1 MKNVFI
7 LLLLGTASLFCIA
20 CSGENSVLTDGDAVL
35 LQPGVHAGAT
45 LASTR
50 SMINDVGTG
59 ADRISTIGI
68 YLAAADGSLYP
79 SSNAGGATF
88 TKATSGT
95 NWTSTPSTYVSLAQ
109 ATVYAWAPATTALK
123 SDGGS
128 GSGGNSGS
136 GSGSGS
142 GGSSST
148 VLPALPVSVPA
159 GQTFDGG
166 NTYDCSTTDYLY
178 GSGSATVGSTT
189 AVTANSLS
197 ASPTLYLQ
205 HALSQVVFRIQNAN
219 DRIPDPTYD
228 YVRQIKLTAAGDATP
243 FYCTTASGSGSAG
256 TMSLTDGALSGLDAV
271 GEISFTPS
279 ARPQQVGTSG
289 PVTVAYGLVAPK
301 AEAASSMRV
310 TLTLTLGEQ
319 SSDATER
326 DLTLST
332 DAFNP
337 AWQKG
342 YRYVYTLTLGE
353 RGISL
358 QPVDIKGWTEVSGGS
373 SDVDP
378 GWQ

>member
-59 ADRISTIGI
+59 AGRISTIGI

-79 SSNAGGATF
+79 GSNAGGATF
-88 TKATSGT
+88 TKAASGT
-95 NWTSTPSTYVSLAQ
+95 KWTSNPSTYVSLAQ
-109 ATVYAWAPATTALK
+109 ATVYAWAPAATALK
-123 SDGGS
+123 SDGG
-128 GSGGNSGS
+128 SGS

-148 VLPALPVSVPA
+148 VLPALSVSVPA

-166 NTYDCSTTDYLY
+166 NTYDCSTADYLY

-219 DRIPDPTYD
+219 DRTPDPTYD
-228 YVRQIKLTAAGDATP
+228 YVRQIKLTAAGGATP

-256 TMSLTDGALSGLDAV
+256 TMSLTDGALSGLAAV

-279 ARPQQVGTSG
+279 AHPQQVGTSG

-301 AEAASSMRV
+301 AGAASGTQV

-326 DLTLST
+326 DLTLLT
-332 DAFNP
+332 NAFNP

-358 QPVDIKGWTEVSGGS
+358 QPVDIKGWTEVSEES
-373 SDVDP
+373 NDVDP

>member
-79 SSNAGGATF
+79 GSNAGGATF
-88 TKATSGT
+88 TKAASGT
-95 NWTSTPSTYVSLAQ
+95 NWTSTPSTYVSLAK

-123 SDGGS
+123 SDG
-128 GSGGNSGS
+128 N
-136 GSGSGS
+136 SGSGS

-166 NTYDCSTTDYLY
+166 NTYDCSTADYLY
-178 GSGSATVGSTT
+178 GSGSATVGSAT

-197 ASPTLYLQ
+197 ASPALYLQ

-219 DRIPDPTYD
+219 DCTPDPTYD
-228 YVRQIKLTAAGDATP
+228 YVRQIKLTAAGSATP
-243 FYCTTASGSGSAG
+243 FFCTTASGSGSAG

-301 AEAASSMRV
+301 VEAASGTQV

-326 DLTLST
+326 DLTLLT
-332 DAFNP
+332 NAFNP

-342 YRYVYTLTLGE
+342 YRYVYTLTLGQ

-358 QPVDIKGWTEVSGGS
+358 QPVDIKGWAEVSGGS

>member
-59 ADRISTIGI
+59 ADQISAIGI

-79 SSNAGGATF
+79 GSNAGGATF
-88 TKATSGT
+88 KKADSGT
-95 NWTSTPSTYVSLAQ
+95 KWTSTPSTYVSLAQ
-109 ATVYAWAPATTALK
+109 ATVYAWAPAETSLK

-136 GSGSGS
+136 GSGGSS

-148 VLPALPVSVPA
+148 VLPALSVSVPA

-178 GSGSATVGSTT
+178 GSGSATVGSAT

-197 ASPTLYLQ
+197 PSPTLYLQ

-219 DRIPDPTYD
+219 DRTPDPTYD
-228 YVRQIKLTAAGDATP
+228 YVRQIKLTAAGGATP

-256 TMSLTDGALSGLDAV
+256 TMSLKDGALSGLDAV

-279 ARPQQVGTSG
+279 AHPQQVGTSG

-301 AEAASSMRV
+301 AEAASGTQV

-319 SSDATER
+319 SSNTTER

-373 SDVDP
+373 NDVDP

>member
-59 ADRISTIGI
+59 ADRISTISI

-79 SSNAGGATF
+79 GSNAGGATF
-88 TKATSGT
+88 TKADSGT
-95 NWTSTPSTYVSLAQ
+95 KWTSTPSTYVSLAK

-128 GSGGNSGS
+128 GSG
-136 GSGSGS
+136 SGSGS

-148 VLPALPVSVPA
+148 VLPALSVSVPA

-166 NTYDCSTTDYLY
+166 NTYDCSTADYLY
-178 GSGSATVGSTT
+178 GSGSATVGSAT

-197 ASPTLYLQ
+197 PSPTLYLQ

-219 DRIPDPTYD
+219 DRTPDPTYD
-228 YVRQIKLTAAGDATP
+228 YVRQIKLTAAGGATP

-256 TMSLTDGALSGLDAV
+256 TMSLRDGALSGLAAV

-279 ARPQQVGTSG
+279 AHPQQVGTSG

-301 AEAASSMRV
+301 AEAASGTQV

-319 SSDATER
+319 SSDVTER

-358 QPVDIKGWTEVSGGS
+358 QPVDIKGWTEVSEES

>member
-79 SSNAGGATF
+79 GSNAGGATF
-88 TKATSGT
+88 TKAASGT
-95 NWTSTPSTYVSLAQ
+95 KWTSNPSTYVSLAK
-109 ATVYAWAPATTALK
+109 ATVYAWAPAATALK

-128 GSGGNSGS
+128 GSGGN
-136 GSGSGS
+136 SGSGS

-178 GSGSATVGSTT
+178 GSGSATVGSAT

-197 ASPTLYLQ
+197 ASPALYLQ

-219 DRIPDPTYD
+219 DRTPDPTYD
-228 YVRQIKLTAAGDATP
+228 YVRQIKLTAAGGATP

-256 TMSLTDGALSGLDAV
+256 TMSLTDGALSGLAAV

-301 AEAASSMRV
+301 VEAASGTQV

-358 QPVDIKGWTEVSGGS
+358 QPVDIKGWTEVSEES
-373 SDVDP
+373 SDVNP

>member
-7 LLLLGTASLFCIA
+7 LLLLGTASLFCMA

-79 SSNAGGATF
+79 GSNAGGATF
-88 TKATSGT
+88 TKAASGT
-95 NWTSTPSTYVSLAQ
+95 KWTSNPSTYVSLAK
-109 ATVYAWAPATTALK
+109 ATVYAWAPAATALK

-128 GSGGNSGS
+128 GSGGN
-136 GSGSGS
+136 SGSGS

-178 GSGSATVGSTT
+178 GSGSATVGSAT

-197 ASPTLYLQ
+197 ASPALYLQ

-219 DRIPDPTYD
+219 DRTPDPTYD
-228 YVRQIKLTAAGDATP
+228 YVRQIKLTAAGGATP

-256 TMSLTDGALSGLDAV
+256 TMSLTDGALSGLAAV

-301 AEAASSMRV
+301 VEAASGTQV

-358 QPVDIKGWTEVSGGS
+358 QPVDIKGWTEVSEES
-373 SDVDP
+373 SDVNP

>member
-79 SSNAGGATF
+79 GSNAGGATF
-88 TKATSGT
+88 TKADSGT
-95 NWTSTPSTYVSLAQ
+95 KWTSTPSTYVSLAQ
-109 ATVYAWAPATTALK
+109 ATVYAWAPAETSLK

-136 GSGSGS
+136 GSGGSS

-148 VLPALPVSVPA
+148 VLPALSVSVPA

-166 NTYDCSTTDYLY
+166 NTYDCSTADYLY
-178 GSGSATVGSTT
+178 GSGSATVGSAT

-219 DRIPDPTYD
+219 DRTPDPTYD
-228 YVRQIKLTAAGDATP
+228 YVKKIKLTAAGSATP

-256 TMSLTDGALSGLDAV
+256 TMSLTDGALSGLAAV

-301 AEAASSMRV
+301 VEAASGTQV

-358 QPVDIKGWTEVSGGS
+358 QPVDIKGWTEVSEES

>member
-79 SSNAGGATF
+79 GSNAGGATF
-88 TKATSGT
+88 TKAASGT
-95 NWTSTPSTYVSLAQ
+95 KWTSTPSTYVSLAK
-109 ATVYAWAPATTALK
+109 ATVYAWAPATTSLK

-148 VLPALPVSVPA
+148 VLPALSVSVPA

-166 NTYDCSTTDYLY
+166 NTYDCSTADYLY

-197 ASPTLYLQ
+197 ASPALYLQ

-219 DRIPDPTYD
+219 DRTPDPTYD
-228 YVRQIKLTAAGDATP
+228 YVKKIKLTAAGSATP
-243 FYCTTASGSGSAG
+243 FFCTTASGSGSAG

-301 AEAASSMRV
+301 AEAASGTQV

-358 QPVDIKGWTEVSGGS
+358 QPVDIKGWTEVSEES

>member
-59 ADRISTIGI
+59 ADRISIGI

-79 SSNAGGATF
+79 GSNAGGATF
-88 TKATSGT
+88 TKAPSGT
-95 NWTSTPSTYVSLAQ
+95 KWTSTPSTYVSLAK
-109 ATVYAWAPATTALK
+109 ATVYAWAPAATALK

-136 GSGSGS
+136 GSG
-142 GGSSST
+142 GSSST
-148 VLPALPVSVPA
+148 VLPALSVSVPA

-197 ASPTLYLQ
+197 PSPTLYLQ

-219 DRIPDPTYD
+219 DRTPDPTYD
-228 YVRQIKLTAAGDATP
+228 YVRQIKLTAAGGATP

-279 ARPQQVGTSG
+279 AHPQQVGTSG

-301 AEAASSMRV
+301 AGAASGTQV

-358 QPVDIKGWTEVSGGS
+358 QPVDIKGWTEVSEES

>member
-1 MKNVFI
+1 M
-7 LLLLGTASLFCIA
+7 LLGTASLFCIA

-59 ADRISTIGI
+59 ADQISTIGI

-79 SSNAGGATF
+79 GSNAGGATF
-88 TKATSGT
+88 TKAASGT
-95 NWTSTPSTYVSLAQ
+95 KWTSNPSTYVSLAQ

-166 NTYDCSTTDYLY
+166 NTYDCSTADYLY

-189 AVTANSLS
+189 EVTANSLS
-197 ASPTLYLQ
+197 ASPALYLQ

-219 DRIPDPTYD
+219 DRTPDPTYD
-228 YVRQIKLTAAGDATP
+228 YVKKIKLTAAGSATP

-256 TMSLTDGALSGLDAV
+256 TMSLTDGALSGLDEV

-301 AEAASSMRV
+301 AGAASGMRV

>member
-20 CSGENSVLTDGDAVL
+20 GSGENSVLTDGDAVL

-79 SSNAGGATF
+79 GSNAGGATF
-88 TKATSGT
+88 TKAASGT
-95 NWTSTPSTYVSLAQ
+95 KWTSNPSTYVSLAK
-109 ATVYAWAPATTALK
+109 ATVYAWAPAATALK

-128 GSGGNSGS
+128 GSGGN
-136 GSGSGS
+136 SGSGS

-178 GSGSATVGSTT
+178 GSGSATVGSAT

-197 ASPTLYLQ
+197 ASPALYLQ

-219 DRIPDPTYD
+219 DRTPDPTYD
-228 YVRQIKLTAAGDATP
+228 YVRQIKLTAAGGATP

-256 TMSLTDGALSGLDAV
+256 TMSLTDGALSGLAAV

-301 AEAASSMRV
+301 VEAASGTQV

-358 QPVDIKGWTEVSGGS
+358 QPVDIKGWTEVSEES
-373 SDVDP
+373 SDVNP

>member
-79 SSNAGGATF
+79 GSNAGGATF
-88 TKATSGT
+88 TKAASGT
-95 NWTSTPSTYVSLAQ
+95 KWTSNPSTYVSLAK
-109 ATVYAWAPATTALK
+109 ATVYAWAPAATALK

-128 GSGGNSGS
+128 GSGGN
-136 GSGSGS
+136 SGSGS

-178 GSGSATVGSTT
+178 GSGSATVGSAT

-197 ASPTLYLQ
+197 ASPALYLQ

-219 DRIPDPTYD
+219 DRTPDPTYD
-228 YVRQIKLTAAGDATP
+228 YVRQIKLTAAGGATP

-256 TMSLTDGALSGLDAV
+256 TMSLTDGALSGLAAV

-279 ARPQQVGTSG
+279 ARPQQVSTSG

-301 AEAASSMRV
+301 VEAASGTQV

-358 QPVDIKGWTEVSGGS
+358 QPVDIKGWTEVSEES
-373 SDVDP
+373 SDVNP

>member
-20 CSGENSVLTDGDAVL
+20 CSGENSVLTDGDALL

-178 GSGSATVGSTT
+178 GSGSATVGSATV
-189 AVTANSLS
+189 VTANSLS

-219 DRIPDPTYD
+219 DRTPDPTYD

-256 TMSLTDGALSGLDAV
+256 TMSLTDGALSGLAAV

-301 AEAASSMRV
+301 VEAASGTQV

-342 YRYVYTLTLGE
+342 YRYVYTLTLGQ

-373 SDVDP
+373 NDVDP

>member
-59 ADRISTIGI
+59 ADQISAIGI

-79 SSNAGGATF
+79 GSNAGGATF
-88 TKATSGT
+88 KKADSGT
-95 NWTSTPSTYVSLAQ
+95 KWTSTPSTYVSLAQ
-109 ATVYAWAPATTALK
+109 ATVYAWAPAATALK
-123 SDGGS
+123 SDGG
-128 GSGGNSGS
+128 SGS

-142 GGSSST
+142 GGSST
-148 VLPALPVSVPA
+148 VLPALSVSVPA

-178 GSGSATVGSTT
+178 GSGSATVGSAT

-219 DRIPDPTYD
+219 DRTSDPTYD
-228 YVRQIKLTAAGDATP
+228 YVRQIKLTAAGGATP
-243 FYCTTASGSGSAG
+243 FFCTTASGSGSAG
-256 TMSLTDGALSGLDAV
+256 TMSLTDGALSGLAAV

-279 ARPQQVGTSG
+279 AHPQQVGTSG

-301 AEAASSMRV
+301 AEAASGTQV

-319 SSDATER
+319 SSNTTER

>member
-59 ADRISTIGI
+59 AGQISTIGI

-79 SSNAGGATF
+79 GSNAGGATF
-88 TKATSGT
+88 KKADSGT
-95 NWTSTPSTYVSLAQ
+95 KWTSTPSTYVSLAQ
-109 ATVYAWAPATTALK
+109 ATVYAWAPAETSLK
-123 SDGGS
+123 SDGG
-128 GSGGNSGS
+128 SGS

-148 VLPALPVSVPA
+148 VLPALSVSVPA

-166 NTYDCSTTDYLY
+166 NTYGCSTADYLY
-178 GSGSATVGSTT
+178 GSGSATVGSAT

-197 ASPTLYLQ
+197 PSPTLYLQ

-219 DRIPDPTYD
+219 DRTPDPTYD
-228 YVRQIKLTAAGDATP
+228 YVRQIKLTAAGGATP

-256 TMSLTDGALSGLDAV
+256 TMSLTDGALSGLAAV

-279 ARPQQVGTSG
+279 AHPQQVGTSG

-301 AEAASSMRV
+301 AEAASGTQV

-358 QPVDIKGWTEVSGGS
+358 QPVDIKGWTEVSEES

>member
-79 SSNAGGATF
+79 GSNAGGATF
-88 TKATSGT
+88 TKAASGT
-95 NWTSTPSTYVSLAQ
+95 KWTSNPSTYVSLAK
-109 ATVYAWAPATTALK
+109 ATVYAWAPAATALK

-136 GSGSGS
+136 GSG
-142 GGSSST
+142 GSSST
-148 VLPALPVSVPA
+148 VLPTLPVSVPA

-178 GSGSATVGSTT
+178 GSGSATVGSAT

-197 ASPTLYLQ
+197 ASPALYLQ

-219 DRIPDPTYD
+219 DRTPDPTYD
-228 YVRQIKLTAAGDATP
+228 YVRQIKLTAAGGATP

-256 TMSLTDGALSGLDAV
+256 TMSLTDGALSGLAAV

-301 AEAASSMRV
+301 VEAASGTQV

-358 QPVDIKGWTEVSGGS
+358 QPVDIKGWTEVSEES
-373 SDVDP
+373 SDVNP

>member
-79 SSNAGGATF
+79 GSNAGGATF
-88 TKATSGT
+88 TKAASGT
-95 NWTSTPSTYVSLAQ
+95 KWTSNPSTYVSLAK
-109 ATVYAWAPATTALK
+109 ATVYAWAPAATALK

-128 GSGGNSGS
+128 GSGGN
-136 GSGSGS
+136 SGSGS

-178 GSGSATVGSTT
+178 GSGSATVGSAT

-197 ASPTLYLQ
+197 ASPALYLQ

-219 DRIPDPTYD
+219 DRTPDPTYD
-228 YVRQIKLTAAGDATP
+228 YVRQIKLTAAGGATP

-256 TMSLTDGALSGLDAV
+256 TMSLTDGALSGLAAV

-289 PVTVAYGLVAPK
+289 SVTVAYGLVAPK
-301 AEAASSMRV
+301 VEAASGTQV

-358 QPVDIKGWTEVSGGS
+358 QPVDIKGWTEVSEES
-373 SDVDP
+373 SDVNP

>member
-20 CSGENSVLTDGDAVL
+20 CSGENSVLPDGDAVL

-79 SSNAGGATF
+79 GSNAGGATF
-88 TKATSGT
+88 TKAASGT
-95 NWTSTPSTYVSLAQ
+95 NWTSTPSTYVSLAK
-109 ATVYAWAPATTALK
+109 ATVYAWAPAATALK

-128 GSGGNSGS
+128 GSGGN
-136 GSGSGS
+136 SGSGS

-178 GSGSATVGSTT
+178 GSGSATVGSAT

-197 ASPTLYLQ
+197 PSPTLYLQ

-219 DRIPDPTYD
+219 DRTPDPTYD
-228 YVRQIKLTAAGDATP
+228 YVRQIKLTAAGSATP

-256 TMSLTDGALSGLDAV
+256 TMSLTDGALSGLAAV

-301 AEAASSMRV
+301 TGAASGTQV

-332 DAFNP
+332 DAFNS

-373 SDVDP
+373 NDVDP

>member
-79 SSNAGGATF
+79 GSNAGGATF
-88 TKATSGT
+88 TKAASGT
-95 NWTSTPSTYVSLAQ
+95 KWTSNPSTYVSLAK
-109 ATVYAWAPATTALK
+109 ATVYAWAPAATALK

-128 GSGGNSGS
+128 GSGGN
-136 GSGSGS
+136 SGSGS

-178 GSGSATVGSTT
+178 GSGSATVGSAT

-197 ASPTLYLQ
+197 ASPALYLQ

-219 DRIPDPTYD
+219 DRTPDPTYD
-228 YVRQIKLTAAGDATP
+228 YVRQIKLTAAGGATP

-256 TMSLTDGALSGLDAV
+256 TMSLTDGALSGLAAV

-279 ARPQQVGTSG
+279 SRPQQVGTSG

-301 AEAASSMRV
+301 VEAASGTQV

-358 QPVDIKGWTEVSGGS
+358 QPVDIKGWTEVSEES
-373 SDVDP
+373 SDVNP

>member
-68 YLAAADGSLYP
+68 YLAAADGSFYP
-79 SSNAGGATF
+79 GSNAGGATF
-88 TKATSGT
+88 TKADSGT
-95 NWTSTPSTYVSLAQ
+95 KWTSTPSTYVSLAK
-109 ATVYAWAPATTALK
+109 ATVYAWAPAATALK

-128 GSGGNSGS
+128 GK

-148 VLPALPVSVPA
+148 VLPALSVSVPA

-178 GSGSATVGSTT
+178 GSGSATVGSAT

-197 ASPTLYLQ
+197 PSPTLYLQ

-219 DRIPDPTYD
+219 DRTPDPTYD
-228 YVRQIKLTAAGDATP
+228 YVKKIKLTAAGGATP

-256 TMSLTDGALSGLDAV
+256 TMSLTDGALSGLDEV

-279 ARPQQVGTSG
+279 AHPQQVGTSG

-301 AEAASSMRV
+301 AGAASGTQV

-326 DLTLST
+326 DLTLLT
-332 DAFNP
+332 NAFNP

>member
-59 ADRISTIGI
+59 ADQISTIGI

-79 SSNAGGATF
+79 GSNAGGATF
-88 TKATSGT
+88 TKAPSGT
-95 NWTSTPSTYVSLAQ
+95 NWTSTPSTYVSLAK
-109 ATVYAWAPATTALK
+109 ATVYAWAPYTTALK
-123 SDGGS
+123 SGG
-128 GSGGNSGS
+128 GSGS

-159 GQTFDGG
+159 GQTFDGE
-166 NTYDCSTTDYLY
+166 NTYDCSTADYLY
-178 GSGSATVGSTT
+178 GSGSATVGLAT

-197 ASPTLYLQ
+197 PSPTLYLQ

-219 DRIPDPTYD
+219 DRTPDPTYD
-228 YVRQIKLTAAGDATP
+228 YVRQIKLTAAGGATP

-279 ARPQQVGTSG
+279 AHPQQVGTSS

-301 AEAASSMRV
+301 VEAASGTQV

-319 SSDATER
+319 GEQSSDVTER

-342 YRYVYTLTLGE
+342 YRYVYTLTLSE

-358 QPVDIKGWTEVSGGS
+358 QSVDIKGWTEVSGGS

>member
-20 CSGENSVLTDGDAVL
+20 CSGENSVLTDGDALL

-178 GSGSATVGSTT
+178 G
-189 AVTANSLS
+189 
-197 ASPTLYLQ
+197 
-205 HALSQVVFRIQNAN
+205 
-219 DRIPDPTYD
+219 
-228 YVRQIKLTAAGDATP
+228 
-243 FYCTTASGSGSAG
+243 
-256 TMSLTDGALSGLDAV
+256 LDAV

-301 AEAASSMRV
+301 VEAASGTQV

-342 YRYVYTLTLGE
+342 YRYVYTLTLGQ

-373 SDVDP
+373 NDVDP

>member
-79 SSNAGGATF
+79 GSNAGGATF
-88 TKATSGT
+88 TKAASGT
-95 NWTSTPSTYVSLAQ
+95 NWTSTPSTYVSLAK
-109 ATVYAWAPATTALK
+109 ATVYAWAPAATALK

-128 GSGGNSGS
+128 GSGGN
-136 GSGSGS
+136 SGSGS

-178 GSGSATVGSTT
+178 GSGSATVGSAT

-197 ASPTLYLQ
+197 PSPTLYLQ

-219 DRIPDPTYD
+219 DRTPDPTYD
-228 YVRQIKLTAAGDATP
+228 YVRQIKLTAAGGATP

-256 TMSLTDGALSGLDAV
+256 TMSLTDGALSGLDEV

-279 ARPQQVGTSG
+279 AHPQQVGTSG

-301 AEAASSMRV
+301 AGAASGTQV

-319 SSDATER
+319 SSDVTER

-358 QPVDIKGWTEVSGGS
+358 QPVDIKGWAEVSGGS

>member
-35 LQPGVHAGAT
+35 LQPGVT

-59 ADRISTIGI
+59 ADQISAIGI

-79 SSNAGGATF
+79 GSNAGGATF
-88 TKATSGT
+88 KKADSGT
-95 NWTSTPSTYVSLAQ
+95 KWTSTPSTYVSLAQ
-109 ATVYAWAPATTALK
+109 ATVYAWAPAETSLK

-136 GSGSGS
+136 GSGGSS

-148 VLPALPVSVPA
+148 VLPALSVSVPA

-166 NTYDCSTTDYLY
+166 NTYDCSTADYLY
-178 GSGSATVGSTT
+178 GSGSATVGSAT

-197 ASPTLYLQ
+197 PSPTLYLQ

-219 DRIPDPTYD
+219 DRTPDPTYD
-228 YVRQIKLTAAGDATP
+228 YVRQIKLTAAGGATP

-256 TMSLTDGALSGLDAV
+256 TMSLTDGALSGLAAV

-279 ARPQQVGTSG
+279 AHPQQVGTSG

-301 AEAASSMRV
+301 AEAASGTQV

-358 QPVDIKGWTEVSGGS
+358 QPVDIKGWTEVSEES

>member
-79 SSNAGGATF
+79 GSNAGGATF
-88 TKATSGT
+88 TKADSGT
-95 NWTSTPSTYVSLAQ
+95 KWTSTPSTYVSLAQ
-109 ATVYAWAPATTALK
+109 ATVYAWAPAETSLK

-136 GSGSGS
+136 GSGGSS

-148 VLPALPVSVPA
+148 VLPALSVSVPA

-166 NTYDCSTTDYLY
+166 NTYDCSTADYLY

-219 DRIPDPTYD
+219 DRTPDPTYD
-228 YVRQIKLTAAGDATP
+228 YVRQIKLTAAGGATP
-243 FYCTTASGSGSAG
+243 FFCTTASGSGSAG
-256 TMSLTDGALSGLDAV
+256 TMSLTDGALSGLAAV

-301 AEAASSMRV
+301 VEAASGTQV

-358 QPVDIKGWTEVSGGS
+358 QPVDIKGWTEVSEES

>member
-35 LQPGVHAGAT
+35 LQPGVHAGTT

-79 SSNAGGATF
+79 GSNAGGATF
-88 TKATSGT
+88 TKAASGT
-95 NWTSTPSTYVSLAQ
+95 NWTSTPSTYVSLAK
-109 ATVYAWAPATTALK
+109 ATVYAWASAATALK

-136 GSGSGS
+136 GSGG

-178 GSGSATVGSTT
+178 GSGSATVGSAT

-219 DRIPDPTYD
+219 DRTPDPTYD
-228 YVRQIKLTAAGDATP
+228 YVKKIKLTAAGGATP

-301 AEAASSMRV
+301 AEAASGTQV

-326 DLTLST
+326 NLTLST

-358 QPVDIKGWTEVSGGS
+358 QPVDIKGWAEVSGGS

>member
-59 ADRISTIGI
+59 ADQISAIGI

-79 SSNAGGATF
+79 GSNAGGATF
-88 TKATSGT
+88 KKADSGT
-95 NWTSTPSTYVSLAQ
+95 KWTSTPSTYVSLAQ
-109 ATVYAWAPATTALK
+109 ATVYAWAPAETSLK

-136 GSGSGS
+136 GSGGSS

-148 VLPALPVSVPA
+148 VLPALSVSVPA

-166 NTYDCSTTDYLY
+166 NTYGCSTADYLY
-178 GSGSATVGSTT
+178 GSGSATVGSATV
-189 AVTANSLS
+189 VTANSLS
-197 ASPTLYLQ
+197 PSPTLYLQ

-219 DRIPDPTYD
+219 DRTPDPTYD
-228 YVRQIKLTAAGDATP
+228 YVKKIKLTAAGSATP

-301 AEAASSMRV
+301 AEAASGTQV

-319 SSDATER
+319 SSDVTER

-358 QPVDIKGWTEVSGGS
+358 QPVDIKGGRKFPGGA
-373 SDVDP
+373 VT
-378 GWQ
+378 

>member
-20 CSGENSVLTDGDAVL
+20 CSGENSVLTDGDAIL

-59 ADRISTIGI
+59 AGRISTIGI

-79 SSNAGGATF
+79 GSNAGGATF
-88 TKATSGT
+88 TKADSGT
-95 NWTSTPSTYVSLAQ
+95 KWTSTPSTYVSLAK
-109 ATVYAWAPATTALK
+109 ATVYAWAPAATALK

-136 GSGSGS
+136 GSG
-142 GGSSST
+142 GSSST
-148 VLPALPVSVPA
+148 VLPALSVSVPA
-159 GQTFDGG
+159 GQNFDGG
-166 NTYDCSTTDYLY
+166 NTYDCSTADYLY
-178 GSGSATVGSTT
+178 GSGSATVGSAT

-197 ASPTLYLQ
+197 ASPALYLQ

-219 DRIPDPTYD
+219 DRTPDPTYD
-228 YVRQIKLTAAGDATP
+228 YVRKIKLTAAGSATP
-243 FYCTTASGSGSAG
+243 FFCTTASGSGSAG

-301 AEAASSMRV
+301 AEAASGMRV

-342 YRYVYTLTLGE
+342 YSYVYTLTLGE

-358 QPVDIKGWTEVSGGS
+358 QPVDIKGWTEVSEES
-373 SDVDP
+373 SDVNP

>member
-79 SSNAGGATF
+79 GSNAGGATF
-88 TKATSGT
+88 TKAASGT
-95 NWTSTPSTYVSLAQ
+95 NWTSTPSTYVSLAK

-128 GSGGNSGS
+128 GK
-136 GSGSGS
+136 
-142 GGSSST
+142 GSSST

-166 NTYDCSTTDYLY
+166 NTYDCSTADYLY
-178 GSGSATVGSTT
+178 GSGSATVGSAT

-197 ASPTLYLQ
+197 PSPTLYLQ

-219 DRIPDPTYD
+219 DRTPDPTYD
-228 YVRQIKLTAAGDATP
+228 YVRQIKLTAAGGATP

-256 TMSLTDGALSGLDAV
+256 TMSLTDGALSGLAAV

-279 ARPQQVGTSG
+279 AHPQQVGTSG

-301 AEAASSMRV
+301 VEAASGTQV

-319 SSDATER
+319 SSDVTER

>member
-79 SSNAGGATF
+79 GSNAGGATF
-88 TKATSGT
+88 TKAASGT
-95 NWTSTPSTYVSLAQ
+95 KWTSNPSTYVSLAQ
-109 ATVYAWAPATTALK
+109 ATVYAWAPAATALK
-123 SDGGS
+123 SDGG
-128 GSGGNSGS
+128 SGS

-148 VLPALPVSVPA
+148 VLPALSVSVPA

-166 NTYDCSTTDYLY
+166 NTYDCSTADYLY

-219 DRIPDPTYD
+219 DRTPDPTYD
-228 YVRQIKLTAAGDATP
+228 YVRQIKLTAAGSATP
-243 FYCTTASGSGSAG
+243 FFCTTASGAGSAG
-256 TMSLTDGALSGLDAV
+256 TMSLTDGALSGLAAV

-301 AEAASSMRV
+301 AGAASGTQV

-358 QPVDIKGWTEVSGGS
+358 QPVDIKGWTEVSEES